1 MIKVLVA
8 GLHKCSYK
16 CHYEQNC
23 ISEGNRKSGIKNT
36 SSTPKINFHRELIM
50 FFTSFLSN
58 FSASQQKL
66 SDPSP
71 RKLQPT
77 GKSEREI

>member
-1 MIKVLVA
+1 M
-8 GLHKCSYK
+8 
-16 CHYEQNC
+16 
-23 ISEGNRKSGIKNT
+23 
-36 SSTPKINFHRELIM
+36 SSTPKINFHCELIM
-50 FFTSFLSN
+50 VFTGFLSN

-77 GKSEREI
+77 AKSAREI